1 MLDKTLQRLIEE
13 RHTSAREIGELAG
26 VSTSTVYRWIAG
38 ESQPDFHSIRLLLR
52 HMPHPLA
59 QEAILTAFA
68 AGTCWQFSRHDMDL
82 DVNADGRVDVED
94 ALDASVAAVK
104 ASADSLERVREAC
117 HSGQLDAEDTLRLI
131 ATLNH
136 AVCQCTLTQRV
147 LVELGEKRQRKLKLA
162 K

>member
-13 RHTSAREIGELAG
+13 KVTSAREIGELAG

-52 HMPHPLA
+52 HMPHPAA
-59 QEAILTAFA
+59 QEAILLAFT
-68 AGTCWQFSRHDMDL
+68 AGTAWLFARAEAEL
-82 DVNADGRVDVED
+82 DVNADGRVDAED

-104 ASADSLERVREAC
+104 SAAESLERVREAC
-117 HSGQLDAEDTLRLI
+117 RAGDISAEEALSLI
-131 ATLNH
+131 AKLHH
-136 AVCQCTLTQRV
+136 AMCQCSVAQRV
-147 LVELGEKRQRKLKLA
+147 MVETREKKARRLKLA